1 VEVSVAS
8 LTPGPAW
15 KVVVWKPSTTAEE
28 TVEAPAEA
36 GSRRAAAADAARSER
51 FICEK

>member
-1 VEVSVAS
+1 V
-8 LTPGPAW
+8 
-15 KVVVWKPSTTAEE
+15 EE

-36 GSRRAAAADAARSER
+36 GSRRAALNVAARSER